1 MFAELKIFVDVLT
14 KAIPAAFKHLKDRKR
29 REVLLELQESFFILQ
44 GLQES
49 GARLLELAG
58 PEPVLRIRDLPREHM
73 EEHYVRCDMQLRQ
86 QLYRL
91 QRLGD
96 IFLKKPFLDFLDPTL
111 RAELDRAIGDKGE
124 GLYSAGAGLLF
135 HFMLGEARYQD
146 EPEEPYRMRIAEK
159 QADFIAKLF
168 EDRDTIDLAKQ
179 RAILEQLEPLQRRL
193 GEAINAVCTMDER
206 IELAGQ
212 AEALAK
218 QYCNLPQLPIA
229 KAAK

>member
-1 MFAELKIFVDVLT
+1 MFAELKVFVDVLT

-29 REVLLELQESFFILQ
+29 REILLELQESFFILQ

-49 GARLLELAG
+49 GARLIELAG
-58 PEPVLRIRDLPREHM
+58 PAPALRIRDLPRERL
-73 EEHYVRCDMQLRQ
+73 EEHYTRCDMQLRQ

-111 RAELDRAIGDKGE
+111 RAELDRAIGAKGE
-124 GLYSAGAGLLF
+124 GLYSVGAGLFF
-135 HFMLGEARYQD
+135 HFTFGETRYQN

-168 EDRDTIDLAKQ
+168 DDLDTIDLAKQ
-179 RAILEQLEPLQRRL
+179 RAILEALKPLQQRL
-193 GEAINAVCTMDER
+193 GQAINAVCTVDER

-218 QYCNLPQLPIA
+218 QYCNLPELPVA
-229 KAAK
+229 KTEK